1 MWKETRQ
8 RQMAQ
13 FTNVAIGFEHQIFG
27 HGANSVTPEQVRH
40 IDDSL

>member
-27 HGANSVTPEQVRH
+27 HGANTVTPEQVRH
-40 IDDSL
+40 TYDFL